1 MISREFR
8 DFLSKIHGERIFN
21 RDQRIC
27 VLTRRS
33 FERGVD
39 IGGLPYF
46 HRLKLD
52 LKGSARARR
61 LLEYQ
66 RRIGIGCIPE
76 DGHARNSG

>member
-46 HRLKLD
+46 QRLKLD
-52 LKGSARARR
+52 FKGSGRASFRSI
-61 LLEYQ
+61 E
-66 RRIGIGCIPE
+66 
-76 DGHARNSG
+76 N